1 MSWVTSMDELPRQEH
16 SGWTFPKV
24 IGAIVG
30 IIGMVG
36 FGVCSLCG
44 MVIGIDGNYSDVWMF
59 VVVGAVLALLCGWLM
74 VTMFRKAREDREAL
88 RERDRSGRPD
98 LRDP

>member
-1 MSWVTSMDELPRQEH
+1 MDELPRQEH

-44 MVIGIDGNYSDVWMF
+44 MVIGANDNLGGLWVL
-59 VVVGAVLALLCGWLM
+59 VLAGAGMSFLCGWLM
-74 VTMFRKAREDREAL
+74 VTMFRKAREEREAMH
-88 RERDRSGRPD
+88 ERDRSDRPD
-98 LRDP
+98 LRNP